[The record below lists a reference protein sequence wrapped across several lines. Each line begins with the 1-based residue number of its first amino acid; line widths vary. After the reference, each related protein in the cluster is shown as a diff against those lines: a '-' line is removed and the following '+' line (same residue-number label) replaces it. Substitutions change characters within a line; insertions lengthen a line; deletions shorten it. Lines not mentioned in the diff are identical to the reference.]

1 MGETPRNILLQRGL
15 CGYLLCRLNIRP
27 DLVNEMFF
35 YVCLL

>member
-15 CGYLLCRLNIRP
+15 SGYSLRKLNIHP
-27 DLVNEMFF
+27 DLVNKMFF